1 MAKKQGKRKKRDET
15 ETYDGGGNRNAGIPA
30 PPPSQPSSSGTII
43 SSVRS
48 SRHLQVLVG
57 LTIAGLLLRFYNLGA
72 NSLWLDEASTL
83 MFARQSLAGI
93 WESTAGGEFN
103 PPLFY
108 WLEHAML
115 LLGESEFVLRFL
127 PALLGVL
134 TIPVVYFVGKEF
146 KDQNVGLIAA
156 ALLAFSP
163 FHIYYSQ
170 EARAYAPML
179 FFFSLALL
187 FYVRAN
193 RSDEVRSWALFGL
206 FSAVSFWMHFYA
218 IVPIAVLILHA
229 LVTRAGAIRHD
240 ILSAKNTAIAVA
252 VFAVASLP
260 LLIVTAS
267 LFLARTSS
275 APTFGMQGLDVIYQ
289 TLFQVSGFNDLIM
302 AAFIVLFLIGVAVM
316 WRDDRNG
323 AFFLIF
329 MMSLPFVASLILSS
343 RMPMI
348 PRHLIFLLPVY
359 FIGIAS
365 AYPALHALVRN
376 KKAVYAVVVAAAL
389 ISTPFLA
396 TYYTTPQKN
405 DWRGFSAE
413 LGGMTGEGDL
423 IVVLPPYMAQPLDY
437 YYGNT
442 TDGTLEL
449 GANTGS
455 DLEAIREQYPGRE
468 TFYVV
473 TWDIL
478 AVDPT
483 GDALNWLDKNAE
495 FVGQRMGIYLFVS
508 A

>member
-108 WLEHAML
+108 WLEHAIL

-240 ILSAKNTAIAVA
+240 ILSARNTAIAVA
-252 VFAVASLP
+252 AFVVASLP

-289 TLFQVSGFNDLIM
+289 TLLQVSGFNDLIM

-316 WRDDRNG
+316 WRENRND
-323 AFFLIF
+323 ALLLAF
-329 MMSLPFVASLILSS
+329 MMVLPLVASLILSS

-348 PRHLIFLLPVY
+348 PRYLIYLLPVY

-365 AYPALHALVRN
+365 AYPALYALVRN
-376 KKAVYAVVVAAAL
+376 KKAVYAVVVAAAV
-389 ISTPFLA
+389 ISVPFLA

-405 DWRGFSAE
+405 DWRGFSAD

-437 YYGNT
+437 YYSNT

-455 DLEAIREQYPGRE
+455 DLDAIQERYPGRQ

-495 FVGQRMGIYLFVS
+495 FAGQRMGIYLFAS